1 MPQSDPN
8 TQAPTAADQILRWTR
23 TLNARERRI
32 LTHRLGEP
40 KDLQTLTHIAS
51 EMGITRER
59 IRQLQNLMVRAF
71 GTTQA
76 QQTDSPAGAA
86 VVSIAAEV
94 GAAAPAPSV
103 ADMLAQHGLAQHTI
117 LILKTAGPY
126 VLDRGWL
133 IRADAV
139 WNDPTPNILTPGDR
153 PADAAQSFER
163 LANWGIKPRLAM
175 AWLNRTRQVRPIP
188 GGLMPIAPG
197 LNDRLVQ
204 SLTLLAQP
212 STPAEILAR
221 IREHRHPRTTI
232 NRLSVDPRFV
242 RTHKRQWAL
251 AHWENEVYTSCAAKM
266 QETLRREGPIP
277 VDDLIEHLSDHFGL
291 TPKTIRTHI
300 RPPLFQINQGTIS
313 LRTPGTGTITN
324 QRPLGTY
331 PLPKG
336 IFKNGHRRLT
346 KIIEVT
352 HDTLRGCSVSLTKTA
367 GKILELPAHAT
378 LEYTGQNGL
387 SISVMADPTRTT
399 GPILRSLRVPM
410 TAHGAEPGDHF
421 VISLDSNKMTVR
433 AAVVKHNAVTPG
445 WQTLSKLTGIP
456 VYEHRPDQDP
466 LTPLSQALMCQPA
479 QVRQLLTKRGD
490 THVVAAIPDTVSNST
505 PRIANWERKTGKNS
519 EITAA

>member
-1 MPQSDPN
+1 MPQRDLN

-59 IRQLQNLMVRAF
+59 IRQLQNLMLRAF

-76 QQTDSPAGAA
+76 QQTDSPAAAA

-139 WNDPTPNILTPGDR
+139 WNDPTPSILTPGDR

-188 GGLMPIAPG
+188 GGLIPIAPG

-212 STPAEILAR
+212 S
-221 IREHRHPRTTI
+221 HPR
-232 NRLSVDPRFV
+232 
-242 RTHKRQWAL
+242 
-251 AHWENEVYTSCAAKM
+251 
-266 QETLRREGPIP
+266 
-277 VDDLIEHLSDHFGL
+277 
-291 TPKTIRTHI
+291 
-300 RPPLFQINQGTIS
+300 
-313 LRTPGTGTITN
+313 
-324 QRPLGTY
+324 
-331 PLPKG
+331 
-336 IFKNGHRRLT
+336 
-346 KIIEVT
+346 
-352 HDTLRGCSVSLTKTA
+352 
-367 GKILELPAHAT
+367 
-378 LEYTGQNGL
+378 
-387 SISVMADPTRTT
+387 
-399 GPILRSLRVPM
+399 
-410 TAHGAEPGDHF
+410 
-421 VISLDSNKMTVR
+421 
-433 AAVVKHNAVTPG
+433 
-445 WQTLSKLTGIP
+445 
-456 VYEHRPDQDP
+456 
-466 LTPLSQALMCQPA
+466 
-479 QVRQLLTKRGD
+479 
-490 THVVAAIPDTVSNST
+490 
-505 PRIANWERKTGKNS
+505 
-519 EITAA
+519 